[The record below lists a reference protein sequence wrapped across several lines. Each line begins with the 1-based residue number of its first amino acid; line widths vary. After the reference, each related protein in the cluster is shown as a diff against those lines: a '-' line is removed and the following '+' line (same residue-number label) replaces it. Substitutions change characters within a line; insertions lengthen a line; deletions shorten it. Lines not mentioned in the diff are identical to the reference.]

1 MKRIATIT
9 LALFTSLTLAACG
22 GEDSDDSD
30 VMPGMD
36 GGDTSSASEPADTG
50 EHNSA
55 DVMFT
60 QMMIPHH
67 AQAVEMSD
75 LILAKDDVDDGVT
88 ALAEQIKA
96 AQQPEIE
103 LMEGWLDEWG
113 EDMPAMGGMDHD
125 MNGMNGMMSA
135 TEMVALEEAT
145 GDDAARMYLE
155 SMKVHHEGAI
165 EMAQTEV
172 DDGSK
177 GEAIELAEAIIAAQE
192 AEIVEIDD
200 LLASL

>member
-9 LALFTSLTLAACG
+9 LALFTSLALAACG
-22 GEDSDDSD
+22 GEDSNDSD

-36 GGDTSSASEPADTG
+36 GNTSSATDPADTG
-50 EHNSA
+50 EHNAA

-75 LILAKDDVDDGVT
+75 LVLAKDDVDDDVT

-103 LMEGWLDEWG
+103 LMEGWLDAWG
-113 EDMPAMGGMDHD
+113 EDMPEMGAMDHE
-125 MNGMNGMMSA
+125 MNGMLSQQDVDAIGA
-135 TEMVALEEAT
+135 AT

-165 EMAQTEV
+165 EMARAEIE
-172 DDGSK
+172 DGSNA
-177 GEAIELAEAIIAAQE
+177 EAIGLAEAIIAAQE